1 MILSLLKLPFAVFN
15 SVRQL
20 VSQTFFVAVLFSVIT
35 WTSILLYGVFY
46 WNYIPKS
53 SHVYPVHLHFE
64 SKACPGGFCDYPI
77 ADVAIVRPGQDNY
90 LARGQRYKIYLE
102 LEMPESEANQ
112 RIGMFTVRL
121 DMISEDGEVLR
132 STQRSGVLRYKSMLV
147 RIFSTLTYIP
157 MLLFG
162 SAEEK
167 QTVSVLLFDR
177 YEEDYAKPATQATIT
192 IRNSHIEVYTATLKI
207 FADFTGLRYLLYNW
221 PLTSAVVG
229 IATNFFFVTL
239 VALLS
244 WNHLAPA
251 KPKPPRPERRKRP
264 SKEEEEE
271 KAKGEGEDNAEG
283 DTASDV
289 SGQPDLVK
297 ETVESRKARRR
308 KKELDEKTGKTLRQ
322 LFGTP
327 GHESSTSLSSLS
339 SERVATGATGHQQQ
353 KREEVKT

>member
-1 MILSLLKLPFAVFN
+1 MILSLLKLPFSVFN

-35 WTSILLYGVFY
+35 WTSVLLYGVFY

-64 SKACPGGFCDYPI
+64 SKACPEGFCDYPI
-77 ADVAIVRPGQDNY
+77 ANLAIVRPGQDDY

-132 STQRSGVLRYKSMLV
+132 STQRSGVLRYKSILV
-147 RIFSTLTYIP
+147 RLLSTLTYIP
-157 MLLFG
+157 FLLFG

-177 YEEDYAKPATQATIT
+177 YEEDYAKPATQASIMV
-192 IRNSHIEVYTATLKI
+192 RNSHIEIYTATLKI
-207 FADFTGLRYLLYNW
+207 YADFTGLRYLLYNW

-251 KPKPPRPERRKRP
+251 KPKPPRPERKKRP
-264 SKEEEEE
+264 SDE
-271 KAKGEGEDNAEG
+271 KAKLEEADTAEG
-283 DTASDV
+283 DTASDL
-289 SGQPDLVK
+289 SSQPDLVK
-297 ETVESRKARRR
+297 ETVESHTARKR
-308 KKELDEKTGKTLRQ
+308 KKELDEKTGKTLRK
-322 LFGTP
+322 LFGTAD
-327 GHESSTSLSSLS
+327 HESSTSLSSLGS
-339 SERVATGATGHQQQ
+339 QRVATVAT
-353 KREEVKT
+353 EVKT

>member
-15 SVRQL
+15 SIRQL
-20 VSQTFFVAVLFSVIT
+20 VSQTFFVAVLFSVIA

-77 ADVAIVRPGQDNY
+77 ANVAIVRPGQDDY

-147 RIFSTLTYIP
+147 RLFYTLTYIP
-157 MLLFG
+157 MLLLG

-167 QTVSVLLFDR
+167 QTVSVLLFER
-177 YEEDYAKPATQATIT
+177 YEEDYTKPATQASIT
-192 IRNSHIEVYTATLKI
+192 IRNSHIEIYTATLKI

-221 PLTSAVVG
+221 PLTSAVMG

-251 KPKPPRPERRKRP
+251 KPKQPRPERKKRP
-264 SKEEEEE
+264 SADKE
-271 KAKGEGEDNAEG
+271 AKEADDNAEG

-297 ETVESRKARRR
+297 ETVESRRARKR

-322 LFGTP
+322 LFGAP

-339 SERVATGATGHQQQ
+339 SERVATASIGQQQ
-353 KREEVKT
+353 KREEAKT